1 MLGWDGENIL
11 EGNKE
16 VACLEEDLE
25 GRVLSVSRAWTP
37 TRSCFSLLQ
46 KDSPHLVNEHIHHVT
61 YLFFACLF
69 IFGEN
74 TEVLF
79 S

>member
-11 EGNKE
+11 GGNRE

-37 TRSCFSLLQ
+37 LN
-46 KDSPHLVNEHIHHVT
+46 LVF
-61 YLFFACLF
+61 LFCER
-69 IFGEN
+69 IRPI
-74 TEVLF
+74 
-79 S
+79 